1 MKKAFLILFFA
12 FFVATA
18 DAHFFVG
25 PQAGFSV
32 ATLKKTTYTVSSKF
46 GYHGGL
52 MANFSLSDH
61 VGIMGGILYS
71 TKGFKYDFTTGTT
84 SSQVDTN
91 GNNATVDVNFTAN
104 VDAVLGYL
112 DFPLMLTLYSG
123 ETKGLFIQAGPQFS
137 YLISSNSNLATATTL
152 NVNTGS
158 NSPVTPITDATL
170 DFHKADI
177 AFIGGIGYKFPSFL
191 LVYARAATALLKVQD
206 GTLVKDENYGRNFAI
221 EVGVAMTLGGK

>member
-1 MKKAFLILFFA
+1 MKQALTILFFA
-12 FFVATA
+12 FFIATA
-18 DAHFFVG
+18 DAHFFIG

-71 TKGFKYDFTTGTT
+71 TKGFKYDFTTATT
-84 SSQVDTN
+84 STQADTS
-91 GNNATVDVNFTAN
+91 GNNVTVGVNFGAN

-112 DFPLMLTLYSG
+112 DIPLMLTFYAG

-137 YLISSNSNLATATTL
+137 YLISGKSNLTTSTTL
-152 NVNTGS
+152 SVNTGS
-158 NSPVTPITDATL
+158 SALVAPITDATL

-177 AFIGGIGYKFPSFL
+177 AFIGGIGYKFPAFL
-191 LVYARAATALLKVQD
+191 LVYVRAAT
-206 GTLVKDENYGRNFAI
+206 GR
-221 EVGVAMTLGGK
+221 